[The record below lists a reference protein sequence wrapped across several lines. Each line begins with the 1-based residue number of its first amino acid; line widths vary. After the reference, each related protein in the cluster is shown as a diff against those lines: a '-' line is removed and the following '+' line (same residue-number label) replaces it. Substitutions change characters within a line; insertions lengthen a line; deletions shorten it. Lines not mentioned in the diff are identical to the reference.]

1 MSITCINTALCS
13 TCWHF
18 LSSKWPHRLKL
29 IPTRDSWDD
38 LGPSR
43 TVRKI
48 QNELFKALVPS
59 QNAKVNESKTSHFWT
74 GVFFES
80 GLNIWRWRGWHKY
93 LDGLRISYLG
103 LESRMTRFL
112 KGFDDLKFSIRTLAH
127 LTSNYKL
134 SQVIWGRLRSFK
146 VNPDFQDLKKWY
158 RLTTNWGNEMTT
170 NHKGSFLAP
179 ISNALPGAQVWGCIY
194 FSRNRHF

>member
-1 MSITCINTALCS
+1 MSITCLNNDLCS

-18 LSSKWPHRLKL
+18 LSSKWPHRLEL
-29 IPTRDSWDD
+29 ISIMDSWDD
-38 LGPSR
+38 LGRLVDLGRPSGAR
-43 TVRKI
+43 LVDLGRFSGTRAPGTGSVSSTLLDTNK
-48 QNELFKALVPS
+48 NEL
-59 QNAKVNESKTSHFWT
+59 SHFWT
-74 GVFFES
+74 GVFFEC

-134 SQVIWGRLRSFK
+134 SQVIWGLLRSF
-146 VNPDFQDLKKWY
+146 
-158 RLTTNWGNEMTT
+158 
-170 NHKGSFLAP
+170 
-179 ISNALPGAQVWGCIY
+179 
-194 FSRNRHF
+194 

>member
-1 MSITCINTALCS
+1 MSITCLNTDLRA

-29 IPTRDSWDD
+29 NQRLLGRPQPTRQPW
-38 LGPSR
+38 
-43 TVRKI
+43 TVQWWTVKI
-48 QNELFKALVPS
+48 DQFKALDRVPGTSSVPS
-59 QNAKVNESKTSHFWT
+59 ILDTNESKMSHFWT
-74 GVFFES
+74 GVFFEC

-103 LESRMTRFL
+103 WNPEWHDFV

-127 LTSNYKL
+127 PTSNYKL
-134 SQVIWGRLRSFK
+134 SQVIWGLLRSVK
-146 VNPDFQDLKKWY
+146 VNPDFQDLKNWY

-179 ISNALPGAQVWGCIY
+179 ISNALPGAQV
-194 FSRNRHF
+194 